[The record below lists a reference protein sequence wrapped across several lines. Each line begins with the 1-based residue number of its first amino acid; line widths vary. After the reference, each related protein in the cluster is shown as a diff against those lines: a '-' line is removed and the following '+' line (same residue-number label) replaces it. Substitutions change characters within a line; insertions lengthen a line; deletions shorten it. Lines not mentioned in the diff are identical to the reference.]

1 MLKFLAFVMVPTQFR
16 RFVFGSAE
24 WENCPLIPRFGSNR
38 SDRIFLESHRI
49 FLAREPNRIRYVWHA
64 RPTGEPMQRAKT
76 FCERQL
82 EPISAHSQLEVLL
95 VYIESMISQLSISS
109 ILAGETRTHLAAM
122 VG

>member
-49 FLAREPNRIRYVWHA
+49 FLAREADGRTDATGQKCLRETTRAQMLSLAGGSSASTTPAHRKDVPVEHLRIRPY
-64 RPTGEPMQRAKT
+64 
-76 FCERQL
+76 
-82 EPISAHSQLEVLL
+82 
-95 VYIESMISQLSISS
+95 
-109 ILAGETRTHLAAM
+109 
-122 VG
+122 